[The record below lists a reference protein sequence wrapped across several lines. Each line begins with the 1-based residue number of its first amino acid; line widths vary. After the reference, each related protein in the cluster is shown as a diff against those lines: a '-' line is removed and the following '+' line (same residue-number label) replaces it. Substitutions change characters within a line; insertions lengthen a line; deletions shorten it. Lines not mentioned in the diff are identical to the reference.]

1 MGRTKIA
8 SFQRKSYKNLQLNA
22 RKIPN
27 LSNEI
32 IDFGIVQA
40 ERSSWLTP
48 TRIVNVFCC
57 LLLAQLQ
64 TLSITHD
71 LCYGSRQKRSKLLD
85 AKPVLVKCT
94 DYLETS
100 YSKSVHFLS
109 VVVVRQ

>member
-40 ERSSWLTP
+40 EQLHLRPPSSQVW
-48 TRIVNVFCC
+48 
-57 LLLAQLQ
+57 
-64 TLSITHD
+64 
-71 LCYGSRQKRSKLLD
+71 
-85 AKPVLVKCT
+85 
-94 DYLETS
+94 
-100 YSKSVHFLS
+100 
-109 VVVVRQ
+109 

>member
-40 ERSSWLTP
+40 ELGNGSGGHNTHRP
-48 TRIVNVFCC
+48 N
-57 LLLAQLQ
+57 LLN
-64 TLSITHD
+64 
-71 LCYGSRQKRSKLLD
+71 
-85 AKPVLVKCT
+85 
-94 DYLETS
+94 
-100 YSKSVHFLS
+100 F
-109 VVVVRQ
+109 

>member
-40 ERSSWLTP
+40 ELRYAAPRSLDQRRLT
-48 TRIVNVFCC
+48 T
-57 LLLAQLQ
+57 A
-64 TLSITHD
+64 
-71 LCYGSRQKRSKLLD
+71 
-85 AKPVLVKCT
+85 
-94 DYLETS
+94 
-100 YSKSVHFLS
+100 LS
-109 VVVVRQ
+109 VEANHQ